1 MKRAISLLVIC
12 WVSLVA
18 AYRPEGAELSWVDQQ
33 LAQMTVDQKIG
44 QLIMVRASTKG
55 KKGERASILNQIRK
69 YHIGGIC
76 FFQGD
81 PRRQVDYIN
90 EFQAASKIP
99 LLVSIDGE
107 WGLGMRYSEH
117 TMSFPRQL
125 TLGAIQD
132 NSLIYEMGKEVARQM
147 RRTGIHINFA
157 PVVDVNNNPR
167 NPVINDRSFG
177 EDKYNVA
184 AKSYAYMKGMQDGGL
199 IACAKHFPG
208 HGDTDVDSHY
218 GLPTISH
225 TRKRLFDIE
234 MMPFRSLVDEGVAS
248 IMVAHLHLPALD
260 DRDHRPATLS
270 RPIVTDILR
279 GQMGFDGLIFTDAM
293 EMKGVADHFPNGV
306 SDAEA
311 ILAGN
316 DVVLL
321 PNDIAKTVATIKS
334 YIASGSIT
342 EARLDE
348 SVRRVLLAKQKV
360 GLSQGSISVEKND
373 LLASINNSPA
383 EALRSRLIEAAIT
396 VVRDD
401 NTLLPI
407 PITGGERYAILSI
420 GSDRETAFGQR
431 CKDYIPGATVL
442 HTDSEISGLEKET
455 LLRQLS
461 QHDHVVISVHGM
473 SRYNSKNY
481 GLTAS
486 MLDLLN
492 ALQAIKPYTLVL
504 FGNPYSLKFLDDI
517 STVVVA
523 YEKDDLAQDLTAQAI
538 FGANDIR
545 GTLPVSA
552 SVRAVYGQG
561 KIVAQNGTLGYAIPE
576 RVGLNSGQLDK
587 IDSIMQYMQTQQAAP
602 GGQVLVAKDGKI
614 VWYKSYGYHTYKK
627 ESKVG
632 DKDIYDVASVTKVA
646 ATTVSLMKLYDEGR
660 LSLTAPL
667 RQYLPETDT
676 CDKKHIVIESMLAH
690 HARLP
695 GWIPFYKKT
704 ISEGKYPRPL
714 PTYYATSLQSQFTIP
729 VADDLFMRTDY
740 IDTIWSRIYG
750 CELRDQ
756 SGYKYSDLGFYL
768 ADNLIRRI
776 DGRTVADYANQEI
789 YSTLG
794 LESTGYRPL
803 RWYDRDHIVPS
814 ERDKYFRQQTI
825 DGHVHDMGAA
835 MLGGVSGH
843 AGLFSNAKDLAV
855 IMQMVLNGGHY
866 GGHEIFGKAT
876 VQRFTQRYHASTRRG
891 IGWDM
896 KELNPN
902 KQKNMCSEASADT
915 YGHLGFTGTA
925 VFVDPQYDL
934 VYVFLSNRTYPTM
947 KGNKLGRLNIRPKV
961 QAAIYNAII
970 DPQMPRV

>member
-12 WVSLVA
+12 WLSLSSAYPPVSTDLDWVE
-18 AYRPEGAELSWVDQQ
+18 RQLSE
-33 LAQMTVDQKIG
+33 MTIDQKIG

-69 YHIGGIC
+69 YHIGGLC

-90 EFQAASKIP
+90 EFQAASKVP

-107 WGLGMRYSEH
+107 WGLGMRYPEH

-132 NSLIYEMGKEVARQM
+132 NSLIYEMGLEVARQM
-147 RRTGIHINFA
+147 RRTGIHVNFA

-218 GLPTISH
+218 GLPTITHS
-225 TRKRLFDIE
+225 RERLTSVE
-234 MMPFRSLVDEGVAS
+234 MMPFKSLVDEGIAS

-260 DRDHRPATLS
+260 DREHRPATLS

-279 GQMGFDGLIFTDAM
+279 GEIGFDGLIFTDAM

-316 DVVLL
+316 DVILL
-321 PNDIAKTVATIKS
+321 PNDIDKTVTTIKA
-334 YIASGSIT
+334 YIASGSLT

-348 SVRRVLLAKQKV
+348 SVRRVLRAKQQV
-360 GLSQGSISVEKND
+360 GLTQSRHPIQKTD
-373 LLASINNSPA
+373 LLSAINDNPA

-401 NTLLPI
+401 DNLLPT
-407 PITGGERYAILSI
+407 PITGGQRYAILSI
-420 GSDRETAFGQR
+420 GSDQATSFGKR
-431 CKDYIPGATVL
+431 CKDYVPGATIL
-442 HTDSEISGLEKET
+442 HVDDDISGTERET

-461 QHDHVVISVHGM
+461 QHDHVIVSVHAG

-486 MLDLLN
+486 MLDLLT
-492 ALQAIKPYTLVL
+492 ALQAKKPYRLVL
-504 FGNPYSLKFLDDI
+504 FGNPYALKFLDDI
-517 STVVVA
+517 STVIVA
-523 YEKDDLAQDLTAQAI
+523 YEKGDLAQDLAAQAI
-538 FGANDIR
+538 FGASDIR
-545 GTLPVSA
+545 GKLPISA
-552 SVRAVYGQG
+552 SGRAVYGQG
-561 KIVAQNGTLGYAIPE
+561 KIVAQNGTLGYALPE
-576 RVGLNSGQLDK
+576 RVGMSSSRLEK
-587 IDSIMQYMQTQQAAP
+587 IDSIMQYMQSQKAAP

-614 VWYKSYGYHTYKK
+614 VWYKSYGYHTYRKNKK
-627 ESKVG
+627 V
-632 DKDIYDVASVTKVA
+632 DNHDIYDVASVTKVA
-646 ATTVSLMKLYDEGR
+646 ATTVSLMKLYEEGR

-676 CDKKHIVIESMLAH
+676 CDKKNIRIEAMLAH

-695 GWIPFYKKT
+695 GWIPFYKRT
-704 ISEGKYPRPL
+704 ISEGKHPKPL
-714 PTYYATSLQSQFTIP
+714 PTHYATTLQSQFTIP

-740 IDTIWSRIYG
+740 VDTIWSRIYG
-750 CELRDQ
+750 CELRDK

-776 DGRTVADYANQEI
+776 DGRPVAEYANQEI
-789 YSTLG
+789 YSVLG
-794 LESTGYRPL
+794 LESTGYKPL
-803 RWYDRDHIVPS
+803 QWYDRDKIVPS
-814 ERDKYFRQQTI
+814 ERDNYFRQQTI
-825 DGHVHDMGAA
+825 LGHVHDMGAA
-835 MLGGVSGH
+835 MLGGVGGH
-843 AGLFSNAKDLAV
+843 AGLFSNAQDLAV
-855 IMQMVLNGGHY
+855 IMQMVLNGGKY
-866 GGHEIFGKAT
+866 GGHEIFGNAT
-876 VQRFTQRYHASTRRG
+876 VKRFTQRYHASTRRG

-896 KELNPN
+896 KELNRSN
-902 KQKNMCSEASADT
+902 RENMCAEASADT

-925 VFVDPQYDL
+925 VFVDPQHDL
-934 VYVFLSNRTYPTM
+934 VYVFLSNRTYPSM

-961 QAAIYNAII
+961 QSAIYNAIV
-970 DPQMPRV
+970 DSQRPKV